1 MQPFSKLVLAGAAAA
16 LLGGCS
22 ANPVVDPNGYL
33 DRRDAISLTAGDAIA
48 TNIATQ
54 MVDPWPAYAGE
65 RDIAY
70 NGQRTQA
77 AVERYRNN
85 KVIAP
90 RGISASGTYG
100 ATTPDNSGANAANAA
115 PVGPTVTQTGP
126 AVK

>member
-1 MQPFSKLVLAGAAAA
+1 MALAAGLAGCSSMQSDQ
-16 LLGGCS
+16 LL
-22 ANPVVDPNGYL
+22 DPHGYL
-33 DRRDAISLTAGDAIA
+33 DRRDAISLTAGDANA

-90 RGISASGTYG
+90 RGNSASGTYG